1 MRPACAGRPLRVA
14 DVALFYGERSGGIRT
29 YLDEKVAWAA
39 EGAVEHHLVVP
50 GRRERHEH
58 SGGGMRH
65 ELRSLRVAASNGYR
79 WPLGA
84 QALKATLR
92 AIRADVVLLHDP
104 FWHPLDVTSAIQAAG
119 GRVVMVHHG
128 SVDLDAHAFP
138 GAPELYARALRRWMH
153 RAYARAD
160 AVMAACDPWSD
171 AGRAATMPLRFGLHP
186 AFRPRPEVVRG
197 DHVLY
202 VGRLAREKG
211 VLDLLDAAARS
222 AEPWPLA
229 LVGTGTAGEAIAAR
243 ARRLGLGDRVSFSPY
258 VTGREALARAYARA
272 SAVVMPGR
280 YETFG
285 LVAYEAAAS
294 GASTVACANAPSAAV
309 IGPLARTFPPG
320 DAAGLLAA
328 IEAARAAE
336 PDEAA
341 AAAFAARHRWP
352 GAFAAELADLR
363 ALVAG
368 AVGRPG
374 VAQADVA

>member
-1 MRPACAGRPLRVA
+1 MTRRLRVA

-39 EGAVEHHLVVP
+39 GGAVEHHLVVP
-50 GRRERHEH
+50 GPRERHRDT
-58 SGGGMRH
+58 GGSVRH

-84 QALKATLR
+84 HALKATLA
-92 AIRADVVLLHDP
+92 AIRPDVVLLHDP
-104 FWHPLDVTSAIQAAG
+104 FWHPLEVTDAVQAAG

-160 AVMAACDPWSD
+160 AVMAACDPHAD
-171 AGRAATMPLRFGLHP
+171 AGRLADLSLRFGLHP
-186 AFRPRPEVVRG
+186 AFRPRPEVARG

-211 VLDLLDAAARS
+211 VLDLLEAAARS
-222 AEPWPLA
+222 AEPWPLR

-243 ARRLGLGDRVSFSPY
+243 ARRLGLAGRVTFAPY
-258 VTGREALARAYARA
+258 VRGREALARTYAGARA
-272 SAVVMPGR
+272 AVMPGR

-294 GASTVACANAPSAAV
+294 GASTVACTSAPSASLL
-309 IGPLARTFPPG
+309 GSLARTFRPG
-320 DAAGLLAA
+320 DIAGLGAA
-328 IEAARAAE
+328 IDAARAAE
-336 PDEAA
+336 PDHAA
-341 AAAFAARHRWP
+341 AAAFAARATWP
-352 GAFAAELADLR
+352 RAFADELADLQAVLGVGPGSRAPELR
-363 ALVAG
+363 ALA
-368 AVGRPG
+368 
-374 VAQADVA
+374 